1 MMDRDFVASVVRE
14 ILIDVLAVE
23 AEEAVGSARF
33 FLELDG
39 ESIDLLETQFQIEK
53 KLKISVNF
61 QKVLGGE
68 SLPTDNAG
76 HLTADALATIRAA
89 LPFLDFTRLPER
101 VTLDS
106 LIREL
111 LTVDAIRDITWNAV
125 QSQSNAMPL
134 PA

>member
-39 ESIDLLETQFQIEK
+39 ESIDLLETQFKIEK